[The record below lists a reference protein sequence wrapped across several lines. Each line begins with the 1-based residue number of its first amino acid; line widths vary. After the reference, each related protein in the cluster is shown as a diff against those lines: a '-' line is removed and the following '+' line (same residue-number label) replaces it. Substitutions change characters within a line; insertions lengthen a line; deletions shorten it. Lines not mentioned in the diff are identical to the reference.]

1 MFEQQDLINEMGK
14 LRKFA
19 QRLTK
24 NAHNAEDLLQ
34 STMLRALEKKES
46 FQNETNLFSWTS
58 KIMFNLFASGHRQKR
73 KFETQYDPQ
82 HYIDQ
87 VSVSSTQEA
96 AVDLIT
102 VNESMKQLSTEHR
115 EILLMISAKGM
126 SYEEVS
132 TALKIPA
139 GTVRSR
145 MNRAR
150 NHLQAIL
157 NPPVAAPYQIPA
169 YMHAAIAHAR
179 IAA

>member
-1 MFEQQDLINEMGK
+1 MFEQEALINEMEK

-24 NAHNAEDLLQ
+24 NTHNAEDLLQ
-34 STMLRALEKKES
+34 ATMLRALEKKES

-58 KIMFNLFASGHRQKR
+58 KIMFNLFASGHRHKK
-73 KFETQYDPQ
+73 KFETQYDPE

-87 VSVSSTQEA
+87 VSVRSTQEA
-96 AVDLIT
+96 CVDLVI
-102 VNESMKQLSTEHR
+102 VNECMKQLSAEHR

-132 TALKIPA
+132 TALRIPS

-145 MNRAR
+145 MSRAR

-157 NPPVAAPYQIPA
+157 NPPVGPYQIPA
-169 YMHAAIAHAR
+169 YMHASIAQGR
-179 IAA
+179 VAA

>member
-1 MFEQQDLINEMGK
+1 MFEQDALISEMDK

-24 NAHNAEDLLQ
+24 NSHNAEDLVQ
-34 STMLRALEKKES
+34 ATMLRALEKKEF
-46 FQNETNLFSWTS
+46 FQEGTNLFSWTS

-73 KFETQYDPQ
+73 KFETQYDPE

-87 VSVSSTQEA
+87 VAVRPSQEA
-96 AVDLIT
+96 CVDLIT
-102 VNESMKQLSTEHR
+102 VNESMKQLSMEHR

-132 TALKIPA
+132 TELRIPA

-150 NHLQAIL
+150 NHLHAIL
-157 NPPVAAPYQIPA
+157 NPTVVPYQIPA
-169 YMHAAIAHAR
+169 YMHAAIAQGR
-179 IAA
+179 VAA